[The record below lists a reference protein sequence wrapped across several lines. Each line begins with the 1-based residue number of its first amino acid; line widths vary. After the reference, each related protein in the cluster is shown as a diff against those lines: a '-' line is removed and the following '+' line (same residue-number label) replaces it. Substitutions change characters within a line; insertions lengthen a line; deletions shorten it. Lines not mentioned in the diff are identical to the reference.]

1 MPNINRIT
9 IAGHL
14 GRDPEVKYT
23 ANGKAVA
30 RFSVAVSE
38 RQKVGEEWQDRTEWF
53 TCVAWERSAEYVG
66 KYLTKGAAVFVEGR
80 VQTREYESNGEKK
93 RVVEVIASKVDGLSP
108 KQKDTDDEPEPAK
121 AKKANAGSKFD
132 DLEDSIPF

>member
-53 TCVAWERSAEYVG
+53 SVVAWERSAEYVG
-66 KYLTKGAAVFVEGR
+66 KYLTKGAAVLVEGR
-80 VQTREYESNGEKK
+80 LQTREYESNGEKK
-93 RVVEVIASKVDGLSP
+93 RVVEVIASSVHGLSP
-108 KQKDTDDEPEPAK
+108 KAKETDNEPEPAK
-121 AKKANAGSKFD
+121 AKKPNAGSKFD
-132 DLEDSIPF
+132 DLDSDLQF